1 MPHARLKPPN
11 LLVKKVPNADDP
23 QPSHAVLPLLH
34 LKLAVRKPVQHQ
46 HRNHAVAAKRRTLSQ
61 MPDLKA
67 SAIIIKALVKD
78 IAQMHAAMVIAI
90 IIRAHARNIDQ
101 MHAAMATA
109 VVIKARVMARC
120 TRKTARAALSP
131 RRMAHNAMM
140 NSATIAVT
148 AQICAPQAHARASCI
163 AEVGG
168 VAMRS
173 VSGIIAVGHVA
184 PLQVVHR

>member
-11 LLVKKVPNADDP
+11 LLVKKEPNADAQ
-23 QPSHAVLPLLH
+23 QPSHAELPLQH
-34 LKLAVRKPVQHQ
+34 LRLAVRKPVQRQ
-46 HRNHAVAAKRRTLSQ
+46 HRNHAVEANRRTLSQ

-67 SAIIIKALVKD
+67 STTVIKAHVKN
-78 IAQMHAAMVIAI
+78 IAQKHAAMVIAI
-90 IIRAHARNIDQ
+90 IIRAHAKNIAQ
-101 MHAAMATA
+101 MHAAMATTA
-109 VVIKARVMARC
+109 VIKARVMARC

-148 AQICAPQAHARASCI
+148 AQICALQAHARASCI

-173 VSGIIAVGHVA
+173 VSDIIAADHVA